1 VPEADYPEASW
12 IPLAGIVTEVG
23 VDVTIQSDTGPV
35 VVGLGPEWYR
45 EDTTFTLAEG
55 DEVVVTG
62 FYEDGEFKAAAIE
75 NVSTGATLDLR
86 EETGRPLWAGRS
98 RSAR

>member
-1 VPEADYPEASW
+1 
-12 IPLAGIVTEVG
+12 LAGTITEVG
-23 VDVTIQSDTGPV
+23 VDVTIQSDTGMV

-55 DEVVVTG
+55 DEVAVTG
-62 FYEDGEFKAAAIE
+62 FYEDGEFKAATIE

-86 EETGRPLWAGRS
+86 DETGRPLWAGRG
-98 RSAR
+98 RNGR